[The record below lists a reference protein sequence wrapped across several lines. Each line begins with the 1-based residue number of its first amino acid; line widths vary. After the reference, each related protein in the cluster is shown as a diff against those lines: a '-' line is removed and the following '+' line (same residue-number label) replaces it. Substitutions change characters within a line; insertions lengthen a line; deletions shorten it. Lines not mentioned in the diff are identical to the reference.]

1 MSSWFLV
8 LLKRSI
14 LRNQKSKYE
23 IQNQQLLHQVE
34 YLKDKWHRDSGEQKS
49 SKRQNS
55 YHKYGLKPSEKEY
68 SSYRRIVNIV
78 ITDWNGSLKCTQ
90 LFASFQCVLTLNHGN
105 NAPERGFSINKLM
118 LETQIQKI
126 YEDAIVAIRTVK
138 GELNQIGGVLN
149 FDTTC
154 NLITDVKSYMK
165 YEANRLT
172 KKAFPDAQV
181 LEKKQKEETTQK
193 A

>member
-1 MSSWFLV
+1 
-8 LLKRSI
+8 
-14 LRNQKSKYE
+14 
-23 IQNQQLLHQVE
+23 
-34 YLKDKWHRDSGEQKS
+34 
-49 SKRQNS
+49 
-55 YHKYGLKPSEKEY
+55 
-68 SSYRRIVNIV
+68 
-78 ITDWNGSLKCTQ
+78 
-90 LFASFQCVLTLNHGN
+90 
-105 NAPERGFSINKLM
+105 M

-149 FDTTC
+149 FNTTC
-154 NLITDVKSYMK
+154 NVITDVKSYMK